1 MENLEHL
8 SAKAL
13 HDYELVKNAMQN
25 DQRAY
30 SELLKRY
37 YDSIYYM
44 MLKMVKNK
52 DDADD
57 LAMEAFGKA
66 FKGLANYTP
75 DYAFSTWLFKIATNN
90 CIDYMRRQKIKPLSI
105 DKPYENEDGDEMGF
119 DVKSVYLTPEEKF
132 IKKQKIRIM
141 HEVVGNLKPRYRTLI
156 ELRYFKE
163 WSYEEISAHLD
174 MPIGTVKG
182 QLFRAKDILLHLLRN
197 SKDNI

>member
-13 HDYELVKNAMQN
+13 HDYELVQAAMLG

-30 SELLKRY
+30 SDLLKRY

-44 MLKMVKNK
+44 MLKMVKNQ

-57 LAMEAFGKA
+57 LTMEAFGKA
-66 FKGLANYTP
+66 FKGLSHYTP

-90 CIDYMRRQKIKPLSI
+90 CIDHMRRQKIKPISI
-105 DKPYENEDGDEMGF
+105 DKPYETDEGDEMSLE
-119 DVKSVYLTPEEKF
+119 VKSQYLTPEEKY
-132 IKKQKIRIM
+132 IKKQKIKIM
-141 HEVVGNLKPRYRTLI
+141 HDLVEKLKPRYRTLI

-163 WSYEEISAHLD
+163 WSYEEIAAHLD

-182 QLFRAKDILLHLLRN
+182 QLFRAKDILLHILKN
-197 SKDNI
+197 SKENI

>member
-13 HDYELVKNAMQN
+13 HDYELVKSAMDN

-30 SELLKRY
+30 AELMKRY

-44 MLKMVKNK
+44 MLKMVRNK

-66 FKGLANYTP
+66 FKGIANYTP
-75 DYAFSTWLFKIATNN
+75 DFAFSTWLFRIATNN
-90 CIDYMRRQKIKPLSI
+90 CIDYMRRQKIKPLSM
-105 DKPYENEDGDEMGF
+105 DKTFENEEGDDMYFEI
-119 DVKSVYLTPEEKF
+119 KSAYLTPEEKL
-132 IKKQKIRIM
+132 IKKQKIKIM
-141 HEVVGNLKPRYRTLI
+141 HELVGNLKPRYRILI

-163 WSYEEISAHLD
+163 WSYEEISEHLK

-182 QLFRAKDILLHLLRN
+182 QLFRAKDILLHILKN

>member
-13 HDYELVKNAMQN
+13 HDYELVQAAMLG

-30 SELLKRY
+30 SDLLKRY

-44 MLKMVKNK
+44 MLKMVKNQ

-57 LAMEAFGKA
+57 LTMEAFGKA
-66 FKGLANYTP
+66 FKGLSHYTP

-90 CIDYMRRQKIKPLSI
+90 CIDHMRRQKIKPISI
-105 DKPYENEDGDEMGF
+105 DKPYETNEGDEISLE
-119 DVKSVYLTPEEKF
+119 VKSQYLTPEEKY
-132 IKKQKIRIM
+132 IKKQKIKIM
-141 HEVVGNLKPRYRTLI
+141 HDLVEKLKPRYRTLI

-163 WSYEEISAHLD
+163 WSYEEIAAHLD

-182 QLFRAKDILLHLLRN
+182 QLFRAKDILLHILKN
-197 SKDNI
+197 SKENI